1 MYSRVSVQYVLI
13 FYELCV
19 DVSYPIEMFSK
30 QKNSI
35 CILISILLYSLCYIK
50 FLSSN
55 RIR

>member
-35 CILISILLYSLCYIK
+35 CVLISILLDSLCYIK